1 MDDNKKIKRTKFYIV
16 PQTEEKI
23 ERNRK
28 IIEEMRSRGLLE
40 KYEKHFNFSQT
51 VRLLRLKKIKKNSKN
66 FNTNTPP
73 LFLQFCQINIF
84 SS

>member
-1 MDDNKKIKRTKFYIV
+1 MDDNKKDKKGQKFYIV

-40 KYEKHFNFSQT
+40 KYEKTFQFLPDGS
-51 VRLLRLKKIKKNSKN
+51 VIKVEENKEK
-66 FNTNTPP
+66 
-73 LFLQFCQINIF
+73 
-84 SS
+84 